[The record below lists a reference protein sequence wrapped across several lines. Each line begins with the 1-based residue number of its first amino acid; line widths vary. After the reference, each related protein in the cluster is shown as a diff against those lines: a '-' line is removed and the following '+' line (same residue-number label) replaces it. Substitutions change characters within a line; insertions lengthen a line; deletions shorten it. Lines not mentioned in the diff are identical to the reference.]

1 MGTTNAPEPDESV
14 STSDSWN
21 RLPEDVVIRVLARL
35 SVPQLF
41 RARTVCKQWNSLTS
55 TPEFLN
61 MCGNGQY
68 CEPYFPIVIS
78 RRFYMGDLGICILGK
93 DEQGGNDLFRV
104 FFGYDH
110 STGTWQRL
118 PPLDFLP
125 REAKVPVAA
134 AGGIICFRGTSSLFL
149 CNPVARTF
157 VELPAI
163 TYKWPPSVS
172 VHILV
177 DQPTG
182 SYKVIIVG
190 KIRHNF
196 VTDSF
201 RSIAIYESTTK
212 AWRVVDAQ
220 HPSKVFSYG
229 PTAAI
234 CGGSVYCEAICHCG
248 QLGVMAYDIQAEA
261 WQKVLH
267 EIPPDERGDYQ
278 LTQVVECGGSVYMVL
293 ARGFGGVVTGVYI
306 LKLEAPNVGS
316 VTNADRGISE
326 HPRTTQQA
334 PSKSWKEV
342 TNLCDELLEDL
353 RNQWLG
359 DDDADIVCVG
369 HGTRICISAGVNLIL
384 VYDVKTGVWSK
395 VPTCAQLFEL
405 GVNFSA
411 EPIHFP
417 IELRLKSSV

>member
-1 MGTTNAPEPDESV
+1 MGATTPPEQGEPV
-14 STSDSWN
+14 STSDSWS

-35 SVPQLF
+35 SVPQMF

-55 TPEFLN
+55 TPEFVN

-68 CEPYFPIVIS
+68 CEPYFPVVIS
-78 RRFYMGDLGICILGK
+78 RRFYMGDLGICILGN

-125 REAKVPVAA
+125 REARVPVAA

-149 CNPVARTF
+149 CNPVAKTW

-177 DQPTG
+177 DQPSG

-196 VTDSF
+196 VSDSF

-220 HPSKVFSYG
+220 HPSKVFLYG

-278 LTQVVECGGSVYMVL
+278 LTQVVECGGSIYMVL
-293 ARGFGGVVTGVYI
+293 ARGFGGIVTGVYI
-306 LKLEAPNVGS
+306 LKLEAPSSDTPHVEHDS
-316 VTNADRGISE
+316 SE
-326 HPRTTQQA
+326 HSRTTQQP
-334 PSKSWKEV
+334 PSKVWKEV
-342 TNLCDELLEDL
+342 TNLCEELLEDL
-353 RNQWLG
+353 RNQWFG

-384 VYDVKTGVWSK
+384 VYDVKTGLWSK
-395 VPTCAQLFEL
+395 VPTCSQLFDL

>member
-1 MGTTNAPEPDESV
+1 
-14 STSDSWN
+14 
-21 RLPEDVVIRVLARL
+21 
-35 SVPQLF
+35 
-41 RARTVCKQWNSLTS
+41 
-55 TPEFLN
+55 
-61 MCGNGQY
+61 
-68 CEPYFPIVIS
+68 
-78 RRFYMGDLGICILGK
+78 MGDLGICILGK

-110 STGTWQRL
+110 ETATWQKL

-125 REAKVPVAA
+125 REARIPVAA
-134 AGGIICFRGTSSLFL
+134 AGGILCFRGTSSLFL
-149 CNPVARTF
+149 CNPVSRTC

-177 DQPTG
+177 DQPSG

-201 RSIAIYESTTK
+201 RSIAVYESTTK

-229 PTAAI
+229 PTAAV
-234 CGGSVYCEAICHCG
+234 CGSIVYCEAICHCG
-248 QLGVMAYDIQAEA
+248 QLGVMAYDIEGES
-261 WQKVLH
+261 WQQVLY
-267 EIPPDERGDYQ
+267 EIPIDEQRGDYQ
-278 LTQVVECGGSVYMVL
+278 LTQVVECGGCIYMVI
-293 ARGFGGVVTGVYI
+293 ARGFGGVPTGVYI
-306 LKLEAPNVGS
+306 LKLERSPGNS
-316 VTNADRGISE
+316 VTKERGNE
-326 HPRTTQQA
+326 QGLN
-334 PSKSWKEV
+334 SWKEI
-342 TNLCDELLEDL
+342 THLCEELLEDL
-353 RNQWLG
+353 RNQWYG

-384 VYDVKTGVWSK
+384 VYDVETGLWSK
-395 VPTCAQLFEL
+395 VPTCSSQLFEL

-417 IELRLKSSV
+417 IELRLTSAV